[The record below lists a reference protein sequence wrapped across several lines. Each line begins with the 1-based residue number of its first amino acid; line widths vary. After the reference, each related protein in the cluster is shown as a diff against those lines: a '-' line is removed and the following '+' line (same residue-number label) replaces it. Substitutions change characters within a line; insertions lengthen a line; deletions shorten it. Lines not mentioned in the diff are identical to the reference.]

1 MFHFFVLYVLSI
13 FSVYGSHVCVTS
25 FPEQFIVVLPWC
37 GFRKAK
43 YLVSCTVASSYGSSS
58 RFYVLRTPKFTKFK

>member
-25 FPEQFIVVLPWC
+25 FPEQFIVVLPGEIF
-37 GFRKAK
+37 GFMYSGIKLWK
-43 YLVSCTVASSYGSSS
+43 FVS
-58 RFYVLRTPKFTKFK
+58 FLRPATP